1 MPPANVLVVE
11 DDATSRQFLTRA
23 LERQGY
29 AVTSVASVDAAQKAC
44 VERVEHFYAAVI
56 TDYRMPGQNGLI
68 FLAWLKVKDPTLAV
82 IFLTSVDDKEIV
94 TELLRAGA
102 SDYLEKPVD
111 LAKLLPAVTTAT
123 GATSKARH
131 QAALLARQKISPE
144 VAATPCVL
152 VLEDDVTNRE
162 FLRRAL
168 ERKGYAVTPA
178 ECVRDGQ
185 RLIAEKG
192 NHYFAA
198 VLTDYHM
205 PCLNG
210 LDFLNWLK
218 ERDDTLAS
226 ILLTAEGEK
235 EVIAKSLRAGA
246 SDYLEKPVDLQK
258 LLPALTKAVATTHRL
273 RQLAATESAVK
284 TLGQAQKGLLN
295 LEPIPLPGGRAA
307 KVEICFHP
315 KLEAGGD
322 FFYHFQP
329 TPTSLFCLL
338 TDVSGHDLQAAYIS
352 AYFQGLVRGMLQQH
366 ASVTDIFAC
375 FNRFLIEEWNRTTGP
390 LQLQQK
396 KSTTSVAV
404 ASVLVDFEQKTATVL
419 TSGSTAPIYVAA
431 SGRAQYFGT
440 SGGSPLGW
448 FLDNTSASSLHSIS
462 ADGKICLWTDGLD
475 DLATKLAVHPLAL
488 AYVLE
493 VGDVAGMH
501 VPQLVDAPDDLLV
514 ARIFLPVG
522 DPDFACIK
530 PLLLEEYHGGQTG
543 EIDELV
549 GRWRRNL
556 QFAIPQIEDAVLHD
570 ILLASREAVLNAM
583 THGCAQNRE
592 SRLSFQ
598 ISFQPAKSVVKVWV
612 EDSGPGHQ
620 FDFVTH
626 AHNAAEQIL
635 DEHRGLIF
643 MMQLAHSL
651 KLERNGA
658 SVLMEFNLGQK

>member
-226 ILLTAEGEK
+226 ILLTAEG
-235 EVIAKSLRAGA
+235 
-246 SDYLEKPVDLQK
+246 
-258 LLPALTKAVATTHRL
+258 
-273 RQLAATESAVK
+273 
-284 TLGQAQKGLLN
+284 
-295 LEPIPLPGGRAA
+295 
-307 KVEICFHP
+307 
-315 KLEAGGD
+315 
-322 FFYHFQP
+322 
-329 TPTSLFCLL
+329 
-338 TDVSGHDLQAAYIS
+338 
-352 AYFQGLVRGMLQQH
+352 
-366 ASVTDIFAC
+366 
-375 FNRFLIEEWNRTTGP
+375 
-390 LQLQQK
+390 
-396 KSTTSVAV
+396 
-404 ASVLVDFEQKTATVL
+404 
-419 TSGSTAPIYVAA
+419 
-431 SGRAQYFGT
+431 
-440 SGGSPLGW
+440 
-448 FLDNTSASSLHSIS
+448 
-462 ADGKICLWTDGLD
+462 
-475 DLATKLAVHPLAL
+475 
-488 AYVLE
+488 
-493 VGDVAGMH
+493 
-501 VPQLVDAPDDLLV
+501 
-514 ARIFLPVG
+514 
-522 DPDFACIK
+522 
-530 PLLLEEYHGGQTG
+530 
-543 EIDELV
+543 
-549 GRWRRNL
+549 
-556 QFAIPQIEDAVLHD
+556 
-570 ILLASREAVLNAM
+570 
-583 THGCAQNRE
+583 
-592 SRLSFQ
+592 
-598 ISFQPAKSVVKVWV
+598 
-612 EDSGPGHQ
+612 
-620 FDFVTH
+620 
-626 AHNAAEQIL
+626 
-635 DEHRGLIF
+635 
-643 MMQLAHSL
+643 
-651 KLERNGA
+651 
-658 SVLMEFNLGQK
+658 